1 MTIIQIWCPG
11 CGTENTVPS
20 GALLSTVGA
29 EDLDPHYAGAVAW
42 ICAGCVHLI
51 AAPVTWNAFLTLLSN
66 GVTML
71 ERDGDFDQETH
82 LPPHPEQPRAGQ
94 PFTPDDLLE
103 LHERLSEDTWFTAL
117 ATTSRAAP

>member
-11 CGTENTVPS
+11 CGTENSVPG

-29 EDLDPHYAGAVAW
+29 EDLDPDYAGAVTW
-42 ICAGCVHLI
+42 ICAGCEQLVY
-51 AAPVTWNAFLTLLSN
+51 APLTWHAVLTLLTT

-71 ERDGDFDQETH
+71 EQDGDFNQDTD

-117 ATTSRAAP
+117 ATTSPAAS

>member
-11 CGTENTVPS
+11 CAAENSVPS
-20 GALLSTVGA
+20 GALLFTAGV
-29 EDLDPHYAGAVAW
+29 EDLEPDYAGDVAW
-42 ICAGCVHLI
+42 ICASCVHLV
-51 AAPVTWNAFLTLLSN
+51 AAPVTWHAVLALLNN

-71 ERDGDFDQETH
+71 EQDGDLDPDTD

-103 LHERLSEDTWFTAL
+103 LHERLSEDSWFTAL
-117 ATTSRAAP
+117 ATTS